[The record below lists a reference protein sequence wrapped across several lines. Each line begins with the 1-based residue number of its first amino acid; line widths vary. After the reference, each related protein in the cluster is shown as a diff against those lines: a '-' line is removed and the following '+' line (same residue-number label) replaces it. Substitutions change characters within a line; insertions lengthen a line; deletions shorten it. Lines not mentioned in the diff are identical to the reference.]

1 MFHRTLMILALSI
14 AMTSVAGCAHREY
27 AVIDE
32 PISSGGHAL
41 TIEQVQQ
48 GIVKACLNRNWTAT
62 VKGPG
67 LINASYA
74 KGDRGVEVEI
84 RFTGTS
90 FSILPAGRDGVRA
103 KKFNQWVRNLEHELR
118 LQLGM
123 LSLGEVPR

>member
-1 MFHRTLMILALSI
+1 MLRQSLMALVLS
-14 AMTSVAGCAHREY
+14 AALTGAAGCAHHEY

-32 PISSGGHAL
+32 PISTGGRAL

-62 VKGPG
+62 VKEPG
-67 LINASYA
+67 LINASHA

-84 RFTGTS
+84 RFTDTS
-90 FSILPAGRDGVRA
+90 FSILPAARDGVRA
-103 KKFNQWVRNLEHELR
+103 KKFNQWVRNLEKELR

-123 LSLGEVPR
+123 LTLGEVPR